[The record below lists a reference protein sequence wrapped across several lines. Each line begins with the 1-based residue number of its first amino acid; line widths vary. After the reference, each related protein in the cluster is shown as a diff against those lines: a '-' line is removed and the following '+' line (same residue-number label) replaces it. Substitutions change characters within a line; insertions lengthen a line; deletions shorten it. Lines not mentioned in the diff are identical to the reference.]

1 MLIDGLCK
9 AKELRRA
16 IDLYMALDVQV
27 IKKFYSVTSN
37 KLRREGAEKLD
48 LEFWSYFI
56 MQFWMDLSLSRQG
69 RRSPYVVNAMVD
81 AQTSQWRVDD
91 CEADKLFRMKTV
103 VRPNAELFT
112 TIVYG
117 LCKTKELDKASV
129 LLPDMIGIWL

>member
-56 MQFWMDLSLSRQG
+56 RQF
-69 RRSPYVVNAMVD
+69 
-81 AQTSQWRVDD
+81 
-91 CEADKLFRMKTV
+91 
-103 VRPNAELFT
+103 
-112 TIVYG
+112 
-117 LCKTKELDKASV
+117 
-129 LLPDMIGIWL
+129 